1 MAALLSALV
10 HQIIFFGEEVNV
22 NYDNQSSRKLS
33 KKHQQEVL
41 WTSKCSLVAG
51 LFTEKFVLHNQSG
64 DLSNTDSL
72 NLIVVS
78 VSGSKRKHDK
88 IINYLNVGNE
98 LIDQIVNE
106 KESPQVYGPPTY
118 LKLYYCSYKVLVYWG
133 KKWLN
138 NLKIQEWLYFCIKLL
153 LVLCS
158 NTERNERI
166 IRNKGNHY
174 YYKLNDK
181 LLFRNQ
187 SIGSTKT
194 AVVTDLV
201 NSCLDSDKKNTLIHS
216 RDVELSTS

>member
-1 MAALLSALV
+1 M
-10 HQIIFFGEEVNV
+10 HQINFFGEEVNV

-41 WTSKCSLVAG
+41 CTSKCSLVAG

-106 KESPQVYGPPTY
+106 KESP
-118 LKLYYCSYKVLVYWG
+118 
-133 KKWLN
+133 
-138 NLKIQEWLYFCIKLL
+138 
-153 LVLCS
+153 
-158 NTERNERI
+158 
-166 IRNKGNHY
+166 
-174 YYKLNDK
+174 
-181 LLFRNQ
+181 
-187 SIGSTKT
+187 
-194 AVVTDLV
+194 
-201 NSCLDSDKKNTLIHS
+201 
-216 RDVELSTS
+216 